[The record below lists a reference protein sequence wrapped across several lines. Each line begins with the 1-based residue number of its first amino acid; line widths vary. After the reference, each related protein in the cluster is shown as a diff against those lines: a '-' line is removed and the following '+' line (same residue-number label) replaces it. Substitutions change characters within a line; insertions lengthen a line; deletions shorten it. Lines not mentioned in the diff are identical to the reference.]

1 MVISYISYYNFQFLV
16 NVIIIQ
22 TKIHLPR
29 WPETILVIIFMFS
42 GFIAPKD
49 F

>member
-1 MVISYISYYNFQFLV
+1 MVISYIYYYNFQFLI

-29 WPETILVIIFMFS
+29 RSETILVIIFMFS

>member
-1 MVISYISYYNFQFLV
+1 MVISYIYYYNFQFLV

-22 TKIHLPR
+22 TNIHLPR
-29 WPETILVIIFMFS
+29 WPGSILVIIFMFS